1 MCLECLCKKNSENG
15 QVYLVCI
22 LQNWTDFTLKDK
34 HFSLNL
40 IITVIYNFDRHIT
53 LSWHLWRRY
62 SWTESVH
69 ILRCHLLY
77 SIIDLVYSKEHIY
90 FLVYS
95 NFLVY
100 KYKYNEGGDVEAP
113 WVPKKCSP
121 SLQIYRMTSRPRK
134 TVSVPLTMPS
144 IKFWLLNPPKTFFQK
159 ISTQ

>member
-69 ILRCHLLY
+69 NTH
-77 SIIDLVYSKEHIY
+77 SALVYSKEHIY

-100 KYKYNEGGDVEAP
+100 KCKYNEGGDVEAP

-134 TVSVPLTMPS
+134 LSLC
-144 IKFWLLNPPKTFFQK
+144 LR
-159 ISTQ
+159 